1 MIKSQEP
8 QLRLVRFQNI
18 FQQNLSLEYFELDN
32 QSAQH
37 AGHYTGDGETHWRV
51 LLVANE
57 FQGLSRVQRHQK
69 INELVKHEF
78 ENGLH
83 ALTLQLFDLEEWA
96 LKKENY
102 FTNEVKN

>member
-1 MIKSQEP
+1 MVNCQEP

-18 FQQNLSLEYFELDN
+18 FKHNLSLEYFEIDN

-51 LLVANE
+51 LLVAKE
-57 FQGLSRVQRHQK
+57 FHGLSRVQRHQK

-78 ENGLH
+78 EKGLH
-83 ALTLQLFDLEEWA
+83 ALSLQLFDLEEWK
-96 LKKENY
+96 LKKETH
-102 FTNEVKN
+102 F